1 MRNMIKYSLILAML
15 LMANVI
21 YSQKQGNAAS
31 KDSAKYI
38 QMTGIVITDSMN
50 RIPFTKIIDVTTNRG
65 VIADYYG
72 YFALVVHPGDTI
84 QFSCLGFKKKAY
96 VISDTTSIDAFS
108 LVQIMK
114 FDTLMAEPVDVYP
127 WPSREAFADAFVN
140 MESPNDALKRAR
152 QRLTP
157 QEMAFV
163 GALIESDGASSYST
177 YQQQF
182 LQQQYTRG
190 QGPQNNLLNPASWSE
205 FLKGF
210 GTGKYRISN

>member
-1 MRNMIKYSLILAML
+1 MFQTIKNSWILVIL
-15 LMANVI
+15 LLSQNAFAQKANLV
-21 YSQKQGNAAS
+21 KE
-31 KDSAKYI
+31 DSAKYI
-38 QMTGIVITDSMN
+38 QMTGIVITDSLT
-50 RIPFTKIIDVTTNRG
+50 RVPFTKIVDLTTRRG

-72 YFALVVHPGDTI
+72 YYALVVHPGDTI
-84 QFSCLGFKKKAY
+84 QFSCLGFKKKRYIVA
-96 VISDTTSIDAFS
+96 DTTTISSFS

-114 FDTLMAEPVDVYP
+114 FDTLMANPTNVYP
-127 WPSREAFADAFVN
+127 WPSREQFATSFVN

-152 QRLTP
+152 KRLTP

-163 GALIESDGASSYST
+163 GALMESDGSTSYST

-182 LQQQYTRG
+182 MQNQYTRG
-190 QGPQNNLLNPASWSE
+190 QQPMNNLLNPASWSE

>member
-1 MRNMIKYSLILAML
+1 MRQLIKNSWILVILLLSQSGFAQKADVKNDSL
-15 LMANVI
+15 
-21 YSQKQGNAAS
+21 
-31 KDSAKYI
+31 KYI
-38 QMTGIVITDSMN
+38 QMTGIVITDSLM
-50 RIPFTKIIDVTTNRG
+50 RVPFTKIVDLTTRRG

-72 YFALVVHPGDTI
+72 YYALVVHPGDTI
-84 QFSCLGFKKKAY
+84 QFSCLGFKKKTY
-96 VISDTTSIDAFS
+96 IVDDTISIGSFS

-114 FDTLMAEPVDVYP
+114 YDTLMANPTNVYP
-127 WPSREAFADAFVN
+127 WPSREEFANSFVN

-152 QRLTP
+152 KRLTP

-163 GALIESDGASSYST
+163 GALMESDGSSSYST

-182 LQQQYTRG
+182 MQNQYSRG
-190 QGPQNNLLNPASWSE
+190 QQPVNNLLNPASWSE

>member
-1 MRNMIKYSLILAML
+1 MRQLIKNSWILVILML
-15 LMANVI
+15 SQAAFAQKANV
-21 YSQKQGNAAS
+21 K
-31 KDSAKYI
+31 KDSTKYI
-38 QMTGIVITDSMN
+38 QMTGIVLTDSLT
-50 RIPFTKIIDVTTNRG
+50 RVPFTKIVDLTTNRG

-72 YFALVVHPGDTI
+72 YYALVVHPGDTI
-84 QFSCLGFKKKAY
+84 QFSCLGFKKKQY
-96 VISDTTSIDAFS
+96 IVSDTTNLNSFS

-114 FDTLMAEPVDVYP
+114 YDTLMANPTNVYP
-127 WPSREAFADAFVN
+127 WPSREQFATAFVN

-152 QRLTP
+152 KRLTP

-163 GALIESDGASSYST
+163 GALMESDGSSSYNT

-182 LQQQYTRG
+182 MQEQYSRG
-190 QGPQNNLLNPASWSE
+190 QQPANNLLNPASWSE